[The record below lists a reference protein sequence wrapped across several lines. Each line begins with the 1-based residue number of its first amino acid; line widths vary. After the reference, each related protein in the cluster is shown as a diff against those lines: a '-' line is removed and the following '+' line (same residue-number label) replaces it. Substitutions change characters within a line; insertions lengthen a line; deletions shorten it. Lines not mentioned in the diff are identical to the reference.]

1 MRALAL
7 VVALSSA
14 VSFAQQQGSPG
25 ALTFGLEGT
34 SQMMLTPTYR
44 DRFTWGG
51 GGNVRAGVRLIGP
64 LFAQLGIGS
73 AWYPVANQAPGNLAT
88 ATVGLRASFKFHP
101 TAGGPFVDFNVGPG
115 FTGPFLRFTFDAGA
129 GWTFY
134 PAKWLGL
141 GLMARYQH
149 IVQPDELRPN
159 DDGHLLTF
167 GGNVVVPLEGFASE
181 KPAARPVE
189 VAPVVVADTDNDGL
203 KDDVDKCVTQAED
216 KDGIG
221 DGDGCP
227 EDDHDGD
234 GVADASDKCPL
245 IAEVRNG
252 FEDDDGCADVEP
264 AKEKVVEKVVVARGH
279 GEMLPQTV
287 YFAMGSDV
295 IQSRFLA
302 TIAEVCKLA
311 AERSDI
317 RVKVIGHADEKGTR
331 AGNARLSA
339 TRAGSV
345 SAQLVKCGMDP
356 ERIESASWGDSKP
369 LCKDGKDAAC
379 LEQNRR
385 VGFELLPALSP

>member
-1 MRALAL
+1 MRALA
-7 VVALSSA
+7 VVVVLCGAGA
-14 VSFAQQQGSPG
+14 WAQTYGAPG
-25 ALTFGLEGT
+25 ALSFGVEGT

-51 GGNVRAGVRLIGP
+51 GGNVRAGVRIVGP
-64 LFAQLGIGS
+64 LLAQLGIGS
-73 AWYPVANQAPGNLAT
+73 AWYPVANQPPGNLAT
-88 ATVGLRASFKFHP
+88 ATVGVRAAFKFHP
-101 TAGGPFVDFNVGPG
+101 TAGGPFIDFNVGPG
-115 FTGPFLRFTFDAGA
+115 FTGPYLRFTFDAGA

-167 GGNVVVPLEGFASE
+167 GGNIVVPLEGFASD
-181 KPAARPVE
+181 KPAARE
-189 VAPVVVADTDNDGL
+189 VIVADTDGDGV
-203 KDDVDKCVTQAED
+203 KDDVDRCLDKAED
-216 KDGIG
+216 KDGLG
-221 DGDGCP
+221 DEDGCP

-234 GVADASDKCPL
+234 GVADASDKCPT

-252 FEDDDGCADVEP
+252 FEDDDGCADEAP
-264 AKEKVVEKVVVARGH
+264 SKEKVVEKTVEKVVIARGH
-279 GEMLPQTV
+279 GELLSQTV
-287 YFAMGSDV
+287 YFALGSDV
-295 IQSRFLA
+295 VQPRFSA
-302 TIAEVCKLA
+302 TIAEVCRIA
-311 AERSDI
+311 AERTDV
-317 RVKVIGHADEKGTR
+317 RVKVIGHADEIGTR

-339 TRAGSV
+339 MRAGSV

-369 LCKDGKDAAC
+369 ICKDGKDAAC